1 MQPLWYYYET
11 PGDIRVR
18 IRKGR
23 GRRLS
28 CGLQN
33 PRSSRVSTLRRCL
46 PCKPK
51 PVRGMHLQ
59 SVIFP
64 VEHPLPGLSTEE
76 RVTHRRSSVGVSTA
90 RKSSKIVLLF
100 ITISDQIVFLRMNW
114 KDVSLF
120 IDTVNPRAAPPPPS
134 PAAVAAAA
142 YRPKDSLRLSVI
154 TVTTPETSCHDK
166 SNVCGN

>member
-1 MQPLWYYYET
+1 MQPHWYYYET

-28 CGLQN
+28 CCLQN
-33 PRSSRVSTLRRCL
+33 LRSSRASTLRCL
-46 PCKPK
+46 PCKQK

-76 RVTHRRSSVGVSTA
+76 RVNHRRSSVSVSTA
-90 RKSSKIVLLF
+90 RTSSKIVLLF

-114 KDVSLF
+114 KDVSFF
-120 IDTVNPRAAPPPPS
+120 IDAVNPCPAPPPPS

-142 YRPKDSLRLSVI
+142 YRPKDSLGLSVI
-154 TVTTPETSCHDK
+154 TVTTPETSRHDK